1 MAIMFI
7 LILHANET
15 EKSSSTFE
23 MLLAYLTLDSPTQGK
38 HHLRSVLVFLWR
50 PQTFSVQLQG
60 KKTTQHESY
69 EGMVVKKYY
78 F

>member
-23 MLLAYLTLDSPTQGK
+23 MLPASLTLDSPTQGNII
-38 HHLRSVLVFLWR
+38 SVVSWFLWR

-60 KKTTQHESY
+60 KKTTQE
-69 EGMVVKKYY
+69 EVM
-78 F
+78 